1 MELTIEISM
10 YPLREDYIPVIQ
22 AFIDDLNAEPALQ
35 VRTSETCTQASGDY
49 DLLMQKL
56 QSAIRLSFEQHGKAV
71 FVCKFLLGNLL
82 RDGNGAADDH
92 G

>member
-22 AFIDDLNAEPALQ
+22 AFIDDLNSEPSLL

-49 DLLMQKL
+49 DLLMLKL
-56 QSAIRLSFEQHGKAV
+56 QQAIKRSYEQHGKAV

-82 RDGNGAADDH
+82 RDGNG
-92 G
+92 